1 MDVDYK
7 LLGKQLASLISAET
21 DLLANSANFVGLLF
35 AEIPNINW
43 LGLYVVRNNELVLG
57 PYNGN
62 PACVRI
68 PFGQGVCGSAA
79 KAART
84 FRIANVN
91 EFSGHISCDPASKS
105 ELVIPL
111 AINGSVIAVLDV
123 DSPEFDRFAQADQ
136 LGIESLC
143 QIFVARIQAL
153 GASLENFI

>member
-1 MDVDYK
+1 MGVDYK
-7 LLGKQLASLISAET
+7 LLGKQLASLISVET

-43 LGLYVVRNNELVLG
+43 LGLYILRSNELVLG
-57 PYNGN
+57 PFNGN

-68 PFGQGVCGSAA
+68 PVGQGVCGSAA
-79 KAART
+79 KEART
-84 FRIANVN
+84 LRIANVN

-111 AINGSVIAVLDV
+111 MIDGVVIAVLDV
-123 DSPEFDRFAQADQ
+123 DSPEFDRFAQEDQ

-153 GASLENFI
+153 GAGLDNFI